1 MAGSGDRDLGAPVV
15 AAVLEHQKVRTV
27 ELVGSRAHG
36 TPMPLSDWDFTVE
49 VDDLAAVAADLP
61 ALVSRLEPLAQ
72 QWDRLT
78 SPSCYMLMLRGPVK
92 VDLIF
97 PAFPRAFD
105 PPWAVSAGTLD
116 GIDRHFWDWILWLAS
131 KHQRG
136 NDALVR
142 EELGKMHVHLLLP
155 MGVDREPRG
164 IHQAIDA
171 YRGARDRLE
180 EELGIAVPRRLEVE
194 VLPAIP
200 SD

>member
-1 MAGSGDRDLGAPVV
+1 MVPDEDLDLGATVV
-15 AAVLEHQKVRTV
+15 AAFLEHPDVRTV

-49 VDDLAAVAADLP
+49 VDDVAAVADELP

-97 PAFPRAFD
+97 PAYPREFD
-105 PPWAVSAGTLD
+105 PPWIVSAGTLD

-131 KHQRG
+131 KRQRG
-136 NDALVR
+136 DGWRVR
-142 EELGKMHVHLLLP
+142 SELGKMHVHLLRP
-155 MGVDREPRG
+155 MGVNEEPRG
-164 IHQAIDA
+164 IHEAIDG

-180 EELGIAVPRRLEVE
+180 TELRVVVPRRLELE
-194 VLPAIP
+194 VLPVIP
-200 SD
+200 VG